1 VYGKIKCEEDKSR
14 TIFNNDTMTYSSE
27 EIKELLLYVTQ
38 TQQSNEELR
47 AKIIAMDAMLKN
59 EMAKVKRLTQLIKL
73 YEANNHN

>member
-1 VYGKIKCEEDKSR
+1 
-14 TIFNNDTMTYSSE
+14 MTYSSE
-27 EIKELLLYVTQ
+27 EIKDLLLYVTQ

>member
-1 VYGKIKCEEDKSR
+1 
-14 TIFNNDTMTYSSE
+14 MTYTSE
-27 EIKELLLYVTQ
+27 EIKDLLLYVTQ